1 MTAAVVQ
8 CKFVSLATRTR
19 GRGASSISRSHPT
32 SRGFIPDATGAV
44 REITEP
50 HSSTLSSAPESRRSF
65 SAPAHTM
72 RLRTRA
78 AARAWTSDVPLGRAT
93 GVRQGRRDDA
103 HPGRSRLVEWSRAIA
118 SW

>member
-8 CKFVSLATRTR
+8 SQVVSLAAQTR
-19 GRGASSISRSHPT
+19 GKGVCSPRLHRTSPRS
-32 SRGFIPDATGAV
+32 IPDAVGTVG
-44 REITEP
+44 EIP
-50 HSSTLSSAPESRRSF
+50 QPQFSTLSSAPESRRSF

-78 AARAWTSDVPLGRAT
+78 AALAWTSDIPLGRAT

>member
-8 CKFVSLATRTR
+8 SKVVSLATQTR
-19 GRGASSISRSHPT
+19 GRGVRSPRLQRTLPRSIS
-32 SRGFIPDATGAV
+32 DAVGAV
-44 REITEP
+44 GEIPEP
-50 HSSTLSSAPESRRSF
+50 HSSTLSSAPESRRSL

-93 GVRQGRRDDA
+93 GVGLGRRDDA
-103 HPGRSRLVEWSRAIA
+103 DAGRSRLVEWSRAIA
-118 SW
+118 S